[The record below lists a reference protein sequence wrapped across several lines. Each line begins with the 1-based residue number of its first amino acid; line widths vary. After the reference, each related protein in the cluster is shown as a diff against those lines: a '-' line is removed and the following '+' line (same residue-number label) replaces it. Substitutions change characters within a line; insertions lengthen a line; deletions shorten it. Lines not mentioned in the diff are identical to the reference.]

1 MLTVSLT
8 SLAVEIELLATV
20 AADGGKFCVLFSFD
34 AEFGVF
40 LGMLLLFVGVPMS
53 AHDGPGVLERL
64 DMLDELM
71 VVKFDSIDMLWLLFE
86 LIKLDEATSGVCVS
100 TC

>member
-1 MLTVSLT
+1 MQPLL
-8 SLAVEIELLATV
+8 ELLATV
-20 AADGGKFCVLFSFD
+20 AAGGKFCVLFSFD

-64 DMLDELM
+64 DMLEEFI
-71 VVKFDSIDMLWLLFE
+71 VVKFDSMDMLWLLFE